1 MIEANPGV
9 SPENPQPGTMLIVP
23 SRYVLPNVPRVG
35 IVINLAEMRLF
46 YYVPLSKKIMSF
58 PIGIGRLGWN
68 TPIGKYK
75 IIEKTKDPKWIAPES
90 IRRWRAKQGVEIPK
104 VWPAG
109 PDNPLGQYA
118 MRLSNPTYMIHGT
131 NQPDGVGR
139 RVSSGCIRLY
149 PEDIEKLFKNVPMDT
164 RVRLINQSYKAGFYR
179 GHLMVES
186 HLPLQESTKL
196 ISRSPSELVPIK
208 KVIKGKKVKINW
220 SKLFYSFSRSIR
232 CATISWSVDSLR
244 LI

>member
-1 MIEANPGV
+1 
-9 SPENPQPGTMLIVP
+9 
-23 SRYVLPNVPRVG
+23 
-35 IVINLAEMRLF
+35 
-46 YYVPLSKKIMSF
+46 MSF

-220 SKLFYSFSRSIR
+220 SKLFTVSRGQSGVPQSVGQLIR
-232 CATISWSVDSLR
+232 
-244 LI
+244 